1 MWLKPTLALHR
12 RLELSG
18 PTATRRESGVQAV
31 ESVASRG
38 LVVSMVTVAWVVWE
52 GVKVGEASERVW
64 GAEEATGAAAEVV
77 GVVKVRMAEAAGV
90 EAAG

>member
-18 PTATRRESGVQAV
+18 PTATRRESGVQAE

-52 GVKVGEASERVW
+52 GVKVGEASERV
-64 GAEEATGAAAEVV
+64 AEEATGAAAEVV